1 MSRGGYN
8 KNKTADA
15 PNCHPVEDLPAAS
28 AVDFDTIEE
37 LPSECASVDD
47 TGQQHPAHAHV
58 AEQLLLALPAV
69 WNNLQHNSPAGAHL
83 TPKTFRGLLAQEA
96 GVDLSAADEC
106 KEAVDSLISVLSD
119 VDFPDS
125 GQEKA
130 VEQQR
135 ADDKIPYWI
144 VNQKI
149 KMRCEYTGATLS
161 LPHLFG
167 RSAKTVD
174 GLHTE
179 IERARQVA
187 TFLVEHDTGHQ
198 FPTLSAPGVK
208 MRQAARRLLKL
219 LRESDDDI
227 ELNTPIQSLLVWAAE
242 NGMNEII
249 GVLTC
254 THLSSNAYCLDNC
267 ALAGDLAWPS
277 LYAAMLLQKYERKK
291 EAAAASGGAKQGPRP
306 LAPRIALRGHLYQTP
321 ELTSLIASAEHSHGG
336 PHHIGARLL
345 LTRDHMDIAKIFRDA
360 MSAAKKE
367 ADDRER
373 EVPAGEPVT
382 SV

>member
-1 MSRGGYN
+1 MCILMYIYIHVFVYIYAYVTYTYVDMHALSYVDTCQYTYSYSILYATQCCCTTPGCADLLPVCMCWQRGGYN

-167 RSAKTVD
+167 RSAKTVN

-179 IERARQVA
+179 IERARQ
-187 TFLVEHDTGHQ
+187 
-198 FPTLSAPGVK
+198 
-208 MRQAARRLLKL
+208 AR
-219 LRESDDDI
+219 
-227 ELNTPIQSLLVWAAE
+227 
-242 NGMNEII
+242 
-249 GVLTC
+249 
-254 THLSSNAYCLDNC
+254 
-267 ALAGDLAWPS
+267 
-277 LYAAMLLQKYERKK
+277 
-291 EAAAASGGAKQGPRP
+291 
-306 LAPRIALRGHLYQTP
+306 
-321 ELTSLIASAEHSHGG
+321 
-336 PHHIGARLL
+336 
-345 LTRDHMDIAKIFRDA
+345 
-360 MSAAKKE
+360 
-367 ADDRER
+367 
-373 EVPAGEPVT
+373 
-382 SV
+382 

>member
-1 MSRGGYN
+1 MFVYIYAYVTYTYVDMHALSYVDTCQYTYSYSILYATQCCCTTPGCADLLPVCMCWQRGGYN

-28 AVDFDTIEE
+28 AVDFNTIEE
-37 LPSECASVDD
+37 LPSESASVDD
-47 TGQQHPAHAHV
+47 TGQQDPAHDHV

-83 TPKTFRGLLAQEA
+83 TPKAFRGLLAQEA

-167 RSAKTVD
+167 RSAKTVN

-179 IERARQVA
+179 IERARQ
-187 TFLVEHDTGHQ
+187 
-198 FPTLSAPGVK
+198 
-208 MRQAARRLLKL
+208 AR
-219 LRESDDDI
+219 
-227 ELNTPIQSLLVWAAE
+227 
-242 NGMNEII
+242 
-249 GVLTC
+249 
-254 THLSSNAYCLDNC
+254 
-267 ALAGDLAWPS
+267 
-277 LYAAMLLQKYERKK
+277 
-291 EAAAASGGAKQGPRP
+291 
-306 LAPRIALRGHLYQTP
+306 
-321 ELTSLIASAEHSHGG
+321 
-336 PHHIGARLL
+336 
-345 LTRDHMDIAKIFRDA
+345 
-360 MSAAKKE
+360 
-367 ADDRER
+367 
-373 EVPAGEPVT
+373 
-382 SV
+382 